1 MKKFRTGLFLSVALS
16 LGLTALALVL
26 LKHYAPASDPE
37 EEPLEE
43 ETE

>member
-1 MKKFRTGLFLSVALS
+1 MDEKVWKVVSICGSQ
-16 LGLTALALVL
+16 LGLTAWRGAA
-26 LKHYAPASDPE
+26 KHYAPASDPE